1 MSWMDRPHKSSNLQI
16 WNPYTSMNAT
26 WVTAS
31 LFSFQQIKSTFL
43 SSRLLAAFFK
53 DEVKA
58 YEAYVIDTWTPKL
71 LQHTSNATPETW
83 NMKHETLYFVY
94 FCGLGSFLV
103 SVIFLSKAGRSHFF
117 IFQNIAWKRKILFEY
132 SYLWKLFRFF
142 HWSSVPP
149 NPCVSNLVK
158 WKVRNALHKI
168 LMRIRDTYFAKQM
181 NGPVTMQYQRTM
193 QVLLIIECKAASTR
207 FVGHVKCVDTEI
219 LIQLIGYV
227 YSIQY

>member
-71 LQHTSNATPETW
+71 LQHTPNATPETW
-83 NMKHETLYFVY
+83 NMKHYPSCIFVGWDV
-94 FCGLGSFLV
+94 FCSLWFFSRRRVG
-103 SVIFLSKAGRSHFF
+103 F
-117 IFQNIAWKRKILFEY
+117 IFHFPKYCMKKKDFIRIFVFVEAF
-132 SYLWKLFRFF
+132 SFF
-142 HWSSVPP
+142 SLVECPTKSV
-149 NPCVSNLVK
+149 C
-158 WKVRNALHKI
+158 
-168 LMRIRDTYFAKQM
+168 
-181 NGPVTMQYQRTM
+181 
-193 QVLLIIECKAASTR
+193 IESCKMK
-207 FVGHVKCVDTEI
+207 G
-219 LIQLIGYV
+219 
-227 YSIQY
+227 